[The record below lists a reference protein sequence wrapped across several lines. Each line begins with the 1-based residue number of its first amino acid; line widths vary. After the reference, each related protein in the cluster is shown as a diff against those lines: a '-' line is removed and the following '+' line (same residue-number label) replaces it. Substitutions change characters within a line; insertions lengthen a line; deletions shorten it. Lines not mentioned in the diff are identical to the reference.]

1 MLLVILPLSHILKL
15 IVQRTEKE
23 TETSFV
29 NVSSNSIWHPF
40 PGLDSILSQ
49 ERYKIFVTPI
59 RFTLDFESV
68 GLIPFASL
76 RSSKILKQPFR
87 FRFVFD
93 KVRTTSRFV
102 SSWRNWRLNQPVLAS
117 IFELVFSFF
126 FRSHELFYW
135 PNSFSLRYLD
145 V

>member
-1 MLLVILPLSHILKL
+1 M
-15 IVQRTEKE
+15 QRTEKE

-29 NVSSNSIWHPF
+29 NVSSDSIWHPF

-49 ERYKIFVTPI
+49 ERYKIFVI

-68 GLIPFASL
+68 GLMPFASL
-76 RSSKILKQPFR
+76 RSFKILEQPCR

-102 SSWRNWRLNQPVLAS
+102 SSWRN
-117 IFELVFSFF
+117 
-126 FRSHELFYW
+126 
-135 PNSFSLRYLD
+135 
-145 V
+145 